1 MIRTAR
7 TATIILLLSFV
18 GLVGGLLPAA
28 LAAQA
33 PAADVMPG
41 RWTLD
46 PAKST
51 YVPGPVPNSQAA
63 TLTAVANGIRTVAD
77 RVEADGS
84 KTHFEW
90 TGTFDGKDNPVVGD
104 PNRDAV
110 SVKKLDA
117 YTLEITNK
125 KAGKVTTTIRAVYAK
140 DGRSRIETTTG
151 TSTAGR
157 QVRNVTVWTKTD

>member
-1 MIRTAR
+1 MNRTV
-7 TATIILLLSFV
+7 LSLGFIA
-18 GLVGGLLPAA
+18 GLVSLSLL
-28 LAAQA
+28 AQA

-51 YVPGPVPNSQAA
+51 YVPGPVPKSQVA

-90 TGTFDGKDNPVVGD
+90 TGTFDGKDNPVAGD

-110 SVKKLDA
+110 SVRKLDA

-125 KAGKVTTTIRAVYAK
+125 KAGKVTTTIHAAYAK
-140 DGRSRIETTTG
+140 DGRSRVETTTG
-151 TSTAGR
+151 TNTAG
-157 QVRNVTVWTKTD
+157 QSVRNVTVWTKTS

>member
-1 MIRTAR
+1 MNRTV
-7 TATIILLLSFV
+7 LSLSFIA
-18 GLVGGLLPAA
+18 GLVSVSLL
-28 LAAQA
+28 AQA

-51 YVPGPVPNSQAA
+51 YVPGPVPKSQVA

-110 SVKKLDA
+110 SVRKLDA

-140 DGRSRIETTTG
+140 DGKSRVETTTG
-151 TSTAGR
+151 TNTAG
-157 QVRNVTVWTKTD
+157 QSVRNVTVWTKTS

>member
-1 MIRTAR
+1 
-7 TATIILLLSFV
+7 
-18 GLVGGLLPAA
+18 
-28 LAAQA
+28 
-33 PAADVMPG
+33 MPG

-51 YVPGPVPNSQAA
+51 YVPGPVPKSQVA

-110 SVKKLDA
+110 SVRKLDA

-125 KAGKVTTTIRAVYAK
+125 KAGKVTTTIHAVYAK
-140 DGRSRIETTTG
+140 DGKSRVETTTG
-151 TSTAGR
+151 TNTAGQ
-157 QVRNVTVWTKTD
+157 QVHNVTVWRKDFFRVHKVRVGPRGPGFHQVRSRGSPRRARALL

>member
-1 MIRTAR
+1 MNRTALFLSLVV
-7 TATIILLLSFV
+7 ALVSVSLL
-18 GLVGGLLPAA
+18 
-28 LAAQA
+28 AQS

-46 PAKST
+46 PVRST
-51 YVPGPVPNSQAA
+51 YVPGPVPKSQVA
-63 TLTAVANGIRTVAD
+63 TLTAVDNGIRTVAD

-90 TGTFDGKDNPVVGD
+90 TGTFDGKDNPVIGD

-110 SVKKLDA
+110 SVRKLDT

-140 DGRSRIETTTG
+140 DGKSRVETTTG
-151 TSTAGR
+151 TNTAG
-157 QVRNVTVWTKTD
+157 QSVRNVRVWTKF

>member
-1 MIRTAR
+1 MHRTALSLSLVV
-7 TATIILLLSFV
+7 ALISASLL
-18 GLVGGLLPAA
+18 
-28 LAAQA
+28 AQA

-46 PAKST
+46 PAEST
-51 YVPGPVPNSQAA
+51 YVPGPVPKSQVA
-63 TLTAVANGIRTVAD
+63 TLTSVANGIRTVAD

-84 KTHFEW
+84 RTQFEW
-90 TGTFDGKDNPVVGD
+90 TGTFDGNDNPVIGD

-110 SVKKLDA
+110 SVKRLDA

-140 DGRSRIETTTG
+140 DGRSRVETTTG
-151 TSTAGR
+151 TNTAGQ
-157 QVRNVTVWTKTD
+157 QVRNVTVWTKG

>member
-1 MIRTAR
+1 MNRTV
-7 TATIILLLSFV
+7 LSLSFIA
-18 GLVGGLLPAA
+18 GLVSVVAVSLTTE
-28 LAAQA
+28 
-33 PAADVMPG
+33 ADVMPG

-51 YVPGPVPNSQAA
+51 YVPGPVPKSQVA

-90 TGTFDGKDNPVVGD
+90 TGTFDGKDNPVAGD

-110 SVKKLDA
+110 SVRKLDA

-125 KAGKVTTTIRAVYAK
+125 KAGKVTTTIHAAYAK
-140 DGRSRIETTTG
+140 DGRSRVETTTG
-151 TSTAGR
+151 TNTAG
-157 QVRNVTVWTKTD
+157 QSVRNVTVWTKTS

>member
-1 MIRTAR
+1 MNRTV
-7 TATIILLLSFV
+7 LSLSFIA
-18 GLVGGLLPAA
+18 GLVSVSLL
-28 LAAQA
+28 AQA

-51 YVPGPVPNSQAA
+51 YVPGPVPKSQVA
-63 TLTAVANGIRTVAD
+63 TLTAVDNGIRTVAD

-110 SVKKLDA
+110 SVRKLDA

-140 DGRSRIETTTG
+140 DGKSRVETTTG
-151 TSTAGR
+151 TNTAG
-157 QVRNVTVWTKTD
+157 QSVRNVTVWTKS

>member
-1 MIRTAR
+1 MNRTV
-7 TATIILLLSFV
+7 LSLGFIA
-18 GLVGGLLPAA
+18 GLVSVSLL
-28 LAAQA
+28 AQA
-33 PAADVMPG
+33 PVADVMPG

-51 YVPGPVPNSQAA
+51 YVPGPVPKSQVA

-110 SVKKLDA
+110 SVRKLDA

-125 KAGKVTTTIRAVYAK
+125 KAGKVTTTIHAAYAK
-140 DGRSRIETTTG
+140 DGRSRVETTTG
-151 TSTAGR
+151 TNTSG
-157 QVRNVTVWTKTD
+157 QSVRNVTVWTKTS

>member
-1 MIRTAR
+1 MNRTA
-7 TATIILLLSFV
+7 LSL
-18 GLVGGLLPAA
+18 GLVVALVSVSLLAQSPAA
-28 LAAQA
+28 G
-33 PAADVMPG
+33 VMPG

-51 YVPGPVPNSQAA
+51 YVPGPVPKSQVA
-63 TLTAVANGIRTVAD
+63 TLTAVDNGIRTVAD

-90 TGTFDGKDNPVVGD
+90 TVTFDGKDNPVAGD

-110 SVKKLDA
+110 SVRKLDA

-140 DGRSRIETTTG
+140 DGKSRVETTTG
-151 TSTAGR
+151 TNTAG
-157 QVRNVTVWTKTD
+157 QSVRNVTVWTKS

>member
-1 MIRTAR
+1 MNRTV
-7 TATIILLLSFV
+7 LSLGFIA
-18 GLVGGLLPAA
+18 GLVSVSLL
-28 LAAQA
+28 AQA
-33 PAADVMPG
+33 PVADVMPG

-51 YVPGPVPNSQAA
+51 YAPGPVPKSQVA

-110 SVKKLDA
+110 SVRKLDA

-125 KAGKVTTTIRAVYAK
+125 KAGKVTTTIHAAYAK
-140 DGRSRIETTTG
+140 DGRSRVETTTG
-151 TSTAGR
+151 TNTSG
-157 QVRNVTVWTKTD
+157 QSVRNVTVWTKTS